1 MKDRI
6 TIVLFLGFIFIIM
19 AVTMIMPQRDFS
31 PRENRYL
38 NKKPEIT
45 LETVINGRFEE
56 EYKDYINDQFL
67 FRDKFLKLSSE
78 ARFLTGMRDINGVY
92 IGKDGYLL
100 EKHDE
105 SEFESAQAAEN
116 VNYLTEFAAM
126 LEDMN
131 IDYQVALIPTAS
143 EVLKDKLPSFA
154 HPYEQKVFID
164 DVYKNVGAEHTI
176 DALKI
181 LSEHSGEYIYYK
193 TDHHYT
199 TLGAYYIYEKWAVA
213 AGVRQN
219 GMNDFDVDRV
229 TEAFYGTLDAKTHL
243 AQSGDEI
250 SLYTL
255 KNQVQYEIRYNES
268 EKITTDMYDMEA
280 LKNRDKYSVFLGGNN
295 AILEIQTE
303 CENGR
308 KILVVKDSF
317 AHSFIP
323 FMING
328 FCQIDVIDLRYY
340 NKSVKELILDKG
352 YTDVLVLYSASNFA
366 ADNNIFKM
374 VR

>member
-6 TIVLFLGFIFIIM
+6 TIILFLGFIFIIM
-19 AVTMIMPQRDFS
+19 AATMILPQRDFS

-45 LETVINGRFEE
+45 LDTVINGRYEE

-78 ARFLTGMRDINGVY
+78 ARLLTGMRDINGVY

-100 EKHDE
+100 EKHDK

-116 VNYLTEFAAM
+116 AKYLVEFAGM
-126 LEDMN
+126 LEDINMN
-131 IDYQVALIPTAS
+131 YQVVLVPAAS
-143 EVLKDKLPSFA
+143 EVLTDKLPSFA
-154 HPYEQKVFID
+154 RPYKQKMFID
-164 DVYKNVGAEHTI
+164 DVYEKVGMEHTI
-176 DALKI
+176 DAFEI
-181 LSEHSGEYIYYK
+181 LSRHAEEYIYYK

-199 TLGAYYIYEKWAVA
+199 TLGAYYIYEKWAA
-213 AGVRQN
+213 DAGVRQN
-219 GMNDFDVDRV
+219 HANDFDVDRV

-243 AQSGDEI
+243 AQGGDEI
-250 SLYTL
+250 FLYSL

-268 EKITTDMYDMEA
+268 DRVTTDLYDMEA

-295 AILEIQTE
+295 AILEIRTE
-303 CENGR
+303 CENDR
-308 KILVVKDSF
+308 KILVIKDSF

-323 FMING
+323 FMINE

-340 NKSVKELILDKG
+340 NKSVRELINNKG
-352 YTDVLVLYSASNFA
+352 YTDVLVLYSAPNFA
-366 ADNNIFKM
+366 TDNHIFKM